1 MKANNDVREA
11 AKKANVKHWEI
22 AARLGVSEQT
32 FVRWMRSPLAS
43 EKEDAILNAINEL
56 AREKEAC

>member
-1 MKANNDVREA
+1 MRANNEIRET

-32 FVRWMRSPLAS
+32 FVRWMRSPLAN
-43 EKEDAILNAINEL
+43 EKEKAILDAINEL
-56 AREKEAC
+56 AKEKEDR

>member
-11 AKKANVKHWEI
+11 AKKAGVKHWEI

-32 FVRWMRSPLAS
+32 FVRWMRSPLVS
-43 EKEDAILNAINEL
+43 EKEDAILNAVNEL
-56 AREKEAC
+56 AKEKEAC